1 MKTMTEMA
9 NEPQVVVEDANAQ
22 YDKVISMLQE
32 AKENNVAF
40 DEGLFGAVVGGLT
53 GATIG
58 PKVMKAICKAL
69 GVDEKGPF
77 GSLLTSRLILTAVG
91 ATVGWK

>member
-9 NEPQVVVEDANAQ
+9 NESQVVVEDANAQ

>member
-1 MKTMTEMA
+1 MKTLDEYINNETPLTE
-9 NEPQVVVEDANAQ
+9 ELS
-22 YDKVISMLQE
+22 YDDVIQKLQE
-32 AKENNVAF
+32 ARDNNIPIE
-40 DEGLFGAVVGGLT
+40 EGLLGAIVGGLT

-58 PKVMKAICKAL
+58 PKVMKAVCKAL

-77 GSLLTSRLILTAVG
+77 GSLLTSRLVLTSVG